1 MVPDYRFFTSK
12 PLKVINRPIILP
24 YHTCLHVLTLYL
36 SVLIKEGRPPILSSV
51 KQPLLGVVA
60 HAHDPSACEVGAG
73 RLLRV

>member
-1 MVPDYRFFTSK
+1 MPPCLDPVFIS
-12 PLKVINRPIILP
+12 IN
-24 YHTCLHVLTLYL
+24 
-36 SVLIKEGRPPILSSV
+36 KEGRPPILSSV